1 MPRVPRSSGGGPTS
15 MSGSRKSWSISSRSR
30 SWGSNEAAG
39 SASGTLRPSIG
50 RPLGGTATVRSVGT
64 VVLTAIGVMR
74 PSGLGPRVR
83 LCITSLAAAS
93 PGRSAALAVSPAEDL
108 PQSSCAPL

>member
-1 MPRVPRSSGGGPTS
+1 
-15 MSGSRKSWSISSRSR
+15 
-30 SWGSNEAAG
+30 
-39 SASGTLRPSIG
+39 
-50 RPLGGTATVRSVGT
+50 VRSVGT

-108 PQSSCAPL
+108 LSLRALRSEHADRPGES